1 MRSRRSSHPM
11 HRRPAPWGAAAAGLV
26 LGGTLALLTQAP
38 AAWLAQ
44 GLAQATQ
51 GRLLLTQTEGRV
63 WRGGGQLV
71 LTGGPGSRDGMVL
84 PGRLHW
90 TLAPAGLGLALHL
103 RTDCCHPAE
112 ATRLRLHF
120 EGGGWHLSVDNGHSR
135 WPAPLL
141 SGLGTP
147 WNTLQPEGELALRT
161 HDLRL
166 QWHQGR
172 LTMSGQL
179 TLQAQ
184 HMASRLSTLKP
195 MGSYQLQLQGG
206 DVPGLSLQTLE
217 GALQLSGQGRWV
229 GGRLRFDGE
238 ATASP
243 GHEAAL
249 SNLLNIIGRRQ
260 GARSLISVG

>member
-1 MRSRRSSHPM
+1 MRSRRPSPPV
-11 HRRPAPWGAAAAGLV
+11 HRRPAPWGAAGLGLI
-26 LGGTLALLTQAP
+26 LGTAVALISQAP

-44 GLAQATQ
+44 GLAQAT
-51 GRLLLTQTEGRV
+51 EGRV
-63 WRGGGQLV
+63 LLTRTEGSLWRGGGQLV
-71 LTGGPGSRDGMVL
+71 LTGGPGSRAGMVL
-84 PGRLHW
+84 PGLLHW
-90 TLAPAGLGLALHL
+90 TLAPAGFGLALDL
-103 RTDCCHPAE
+103 RSDCCHPGNP
-112 ATRLRLHF
+112 TRLRLHPQA
-120 EGGGWHLSVDNGHSR
+120 GGWQVTVDNGHSR
-135 WPAPLL
+135 WPASAL

-161 HDLRL
+161 QDLHL

-172 LTMSGQL
+172 LAVTGQL

-184 HMASRLSTLKP
+184 GMSSRLSTLKP
-195 MGSYQLQLQGG
+195 MGSYQLQMQGG
-206 DVPGLSLQTLE
+206 DVPGLTLSTLE

>member
-1 MRSRRSSHPM
+1 MRKRQPIAPA
-11 HRRPAPWGAAAAGLV
+11 HRRPAPWGAAGVGLL
-26 LGGTLALLTQAP
+26 LGSVVALVAQAP

-51 GRLLLTQTEGRV
+51 GRVLLTQTEGSL
-63 WRGGGQLV
+63 WQGGGQLV

-84 PGRLHW
+84 PGRLRW
-90 TLAPAGLGLALHL
+90 TLAPAGFGLTLDL
-103 RTDCCHPAE
+103 RTDCCHPGAP
-112 ATRLRLHF
+112 TRLRVHPQ
-120 EGGGWHLSVDNGHSR
+120 GGGWQVTLDNGHSR
-135 WPAPLL
+135 WPASAL

-147 WNTLQPEGELALRT
+147 WNTLQPEGELALHT

-172 LTMSGQL
+172 LAMAGQL
-179 TLQAQ
+179 SLQALG
-184 HMASRLSTLKP
+184 MASRLSTLKP

-206 DVPGLSLQTLE
+206 DVPSLTLSTLD